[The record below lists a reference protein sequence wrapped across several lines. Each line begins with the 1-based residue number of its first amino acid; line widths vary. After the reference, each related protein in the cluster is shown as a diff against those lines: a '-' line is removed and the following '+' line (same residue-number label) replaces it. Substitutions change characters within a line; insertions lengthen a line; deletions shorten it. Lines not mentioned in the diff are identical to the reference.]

1 MTREDLTE
9 QYPAVG
15 TVHPESPVFRALLV
29 CVGYLGLCERFRRPS
44 VPEVM
49 SRCPGADI
57 VEVARAEFVCASTMD
72 TLHTAFRFRRGSLMK
87 RDFWAS
93 WQAST
98 PDRHRIRAHAAPCR
112 AAHWHVASHHQEEE
126 RRSDHSRNTSPTL
139 ISPST
144 CAAPYGTR
152 QHQGLLPKM
161 PQTSKPPCWRASCWL
176 GLPRTGHRLSTS
188 QEAGTACGP
197 GSMSG
202 PFGRSCLEFVPK
214 HAAPPQDAGVT
225 ALASSWGS
233 RPDEPFAGLSK
244 CFEGEGQQEVSS
256 AGLRGRV
263 LWARTGAGCMWGMAC
278 RRHERRSCA
287 GVF

>member
-49 SRCPGADI
+49 HRCPGADI

-98 PDRHRIRAHAAPCR
+98 PDRHRIRARAAPCR

-126 RRSDHSRNTSPTL
+126 RRSDHSRNTFSNTYFSFHMRSTTRHSPTPGTVTEDAADVEAAML
-139 ISPST
+139 AGFVLARFTTHGPPT
-144 CAAPYGTR
+144 CPLTRRECAA
-152 QHQGLLPKM
+152 QGL
-161 PQTSKPPCWRASCWL
+161 
-176 GLPRTGHRLSTS
+176 
-188 QEAGTACGP
+188 
-197 GSMSG
+197 
-202 PFGRSCLEFVPK
+202 
-214 HAAPPQDAGVT
+214 
-225 ALASSWGS
+225 
-233 RPDEPFAGLSK
+233 
-244 CFEGEGQQEVSS
+244 
-256 AGLRGRV
+256 
-263 LWARTGAGCMWGMAC
+263 
-278 RRHERRSCA
+278 
-287 GVF
+287 